1 MLEWPPY
8 SPDLNPIEN
17 LWRIL
22 KETVYVVTPG
32 LDLVMGGDDAVKNAL
47 SKALVE
53 AWQLIPQRYFDAVI
67 ESMPRRM
74 EAVVASEGW
83 HTKY

>member
-22 KETVYVVTPG
+22 KKTVYVVNPG
-32 LDLVMGGDDAVKNAL
+32 LDLVMGGDDAVKDAF

>member
-17 LWRIL
+17 LWRLL
-22 KETVYVVTPG
+22 KETVYVVNPG
-32 LDLVMGGDDAVKNAL
+32 LDLVMGGDDAVKDAL

>member
-22 KETVYVVTPG
+22 KETVYVVNPG
-32 LDLVMGGDDAVKNAL
+32 LDLVMGGDDVVKDAL

-67 ESMPRRM
+67 KSMPRRM
-74 EAVVASEGW
+74 EAVEASEAW
-83 HTKY
+83 YTKY

>member
-8 SPDLNPIEN
+8 SPDLHPIEN

-22 KETVYVVTPG
+22 KETVYVVNPG
-32 LDLVMGGDDAVKNAL
+32 LDLVMGGDDAVKDAL

-83 HTKY
+83 DTKY

>member
-22 KETVYVVTPG
+22 KETVYVVNPG
-32 LDLVMGGDDAVKNAL
+32 LDLVMGGDDAVKDAL

-67 ESMPRRM
+67 ESMPRCM